1 MVISIIGSR
10 GYPYVYSG
18 YETFVKELS
27 ERLVKKGYRVRVYCH
42 KNLFTEKPKQVNGIE
57 LVYIPTIETKSLSQ
71 LIHSF
76 LSMWHACTTG
86 SDIILAVNA
95 ANGPWGLISKIC
107 RKPTLINVDG
117 IEWLRPKWKGLG
129 AKYFKFAAWLS
140 TKLYDRIITDAEA
153 MRQVYLDLFQ
163 KDSTVIAYGAS
174 LRYSQDPSLINR
186 FNLAPQ
192 EYYLIVGRLIPDNN
206 SHLLL
211 EGFLQSNSNKKLV
224 IVGDVPYQD
233 DYAQS
238 MKAKASD
245 RVIFLGYINNP
256 NELAELYH
264 HCFAYLHGHAFGGT
278 NPTLLKA
285 MAYGCAIL
293 AIDTPFSREML
304 QNGIFGLL
312 FQQTPQAVA
321 QLMQRAEQNDALIN
335 ELRLHA
341 REGIGLRYQWDNV
354 TEAYISVFKVLKQHG
369 QESLQQIH
377 TH

>member
-27 ERLVKKGYRVRVYCH
+27 ERLVKKGYKVRVYCH
-42 KNLFTEKPKQVNGIE
+42 KNLFKEKPKQVNGIE

-117 IEWLRPKWKGLG
+117 MEWLRPKWKGLG
-129 AKYFKFAAWLS
+129 AKYFKLAAWLS
-140 TKLYDRIITDAEA
+140 TKLYDIIVTDAEA
-153 MRQVYLDLFQ
+153 MRQVYLTEFK

-174 LRYSQDPSLINR
+174 LRYSQDPSLIKR
-186 FNLAPQ
+186 FNLVPE

-233 DYAQS
+233 SYAQS

-245 RVIFLGYINNP
+245 QVIFLGYINNP

-264 HCFAYLHGHAFGGT
+264 NCFAYLHGHAFGGT

-293 AIDTPFSREML
+293 AIDTPFSQEML

-312 FQQTPQAVA
+312 FQQSPQDVA
-321 QLMQRAEQNDALIN
+321 QLMQRAEQNDALIK

-341 REGIGLRYQWDNV
+341 REGIGLRYQWNHV